1 MSNSLVQPVA
11 VAAPLRRGTMLM
23 RGLRRL
29 GLGLSPVVAAILLA
43 TATGESSIAL
53 DTVLK
58 TLANQLLGT
67 TYELDIIDRG
77 IIWEYRL
84 SRAIVAA
91 SCGAALAVCGVIL
104 QSLLRN
110 VLVDPYILGISAG
123 ASAGAVA
130 VAIAGMGA
138 GVLSMSAGAF
148 LGAVLSFALV
158 VGLARMTGQIILAGI
173 AGAQLFHALSSL
185 MITKSA
191 NAEAARGIMFWML
204 GSLSGVRW
212 DDVALAVPVA
222 VVGVLVA
229 GLYTRALDAFTFG
242 SQSAAALGIAVTRVK
257 VLLIALT
264 ALMTAVMVSMV
275 GSIGFVGLVVPHAA
289 RYLVGV
295 RHALLLP
302 ASAVLG
308 AVFLVLSD
316 ILSRVVVP
324 GQVLPIGVVTAL
336 IGAPAFALI
345 LIRGARTP

>member
-1 MSNSLVQPVA
+1 MSNSLLSSEEAPV
-11 VAAPLRRGTMLM
+11 PRRMGIILV
-23 RGLRRL
+23 RGLGRL
-29 GLGLSPVVAAILLA
+29 GLKLALVVAAILLA
-43 TATGESSIAL
+43 TAVGESSIAL

-67 TYELDIIDRG
+67 AYELDIIDRG

-130 VAIAGMGA
+130 VAIAGVGA
-138 GVLSMSAGAF
+138 GILSMSTGAF

-158 VGLARMTGQIILAGI
+158 AGLARMTGQIILAGI

-204 GSLSGVRW
+204 GNLSGVRW
-212 DDVALAVPVA
+212 DDVALAVPIA
-222 VVGVLVA
+222 VGGVLVA
-229 GLYTRALDAFTFG
+229 MLYTRALDAFTFG
-242 SQSAAALGIAVTRVK
+242 SQSAAALGITVTRVR
-257 VLLIALT
+257 VLLIAIT
-264 ALMTAVMVSMV
+264 SLMTAVMVSMV
-275 GSIGFVGLVVPHAA
+275 GSIGFVGLVIPHAA

-295 RHALLLP
+295 RHAALLP
-302 ASAVLG
+302 ASAVMG
-308 AVFLVLSD
+308 AVFLVLCD
-316 ILSRVVVP
+316 VLSRVVIP

-336 IGAPAFALI
+336 LGAPAFALI
-345 LIRGARTP
+345 LIRGAGKP